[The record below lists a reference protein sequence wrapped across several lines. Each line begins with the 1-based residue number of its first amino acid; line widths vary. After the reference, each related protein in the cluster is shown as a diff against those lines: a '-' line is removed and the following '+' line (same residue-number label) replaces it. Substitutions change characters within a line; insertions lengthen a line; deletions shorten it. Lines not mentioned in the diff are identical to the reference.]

1 MQSTQTPATGTDPR
15 NRAAA
20 TLQRYFIAAAQAG
33 GLTGDLKLTFDGG
46 RITPSANADMHI
58 AEFHANGMIVRKR
71 LPDRAITDIWLGM
84 DLGIGALREAVGELC
99 DKLERSGQNPPHD
112 PPHGLFGP
120 LRRTSPGY
128 W

>member
-1 MQSTQTPATGTDPR
+1 MQSTLMPTAGAEHR

-33 GLTGDLKLTFDGG
+33 GLTQDLKLTFDGG
-46 RITPSANADMHI
+46 HVMPSANADMHV

-99 DKLERSGQNPPHD
+99 AKLEGSGQNPPHD

-120 LRRTSPGY
+120 MRRSAPGY